1 MARNKI
7 KQMPRF
13 KSLDTLVEFF
23 DTHDLG
29 EYLDEMPEVQ
39 FDVEIK
45 KRRHLFVLEDELV
58 DRLTKIAKTKKISSS
73 ALISSWLREK
83 VQGQP

>member
-7 KQMPRF
+7 KQMPRL

>member
-1 MARNKI
+1 
-7 KQMPRF
+7 MPRF

>member
-39 FDVEIK
+39 FDVDIK
-45 KRRHLFVLEDELV
+45 KRRHIFVLEDELA
-58 DRLTKIAKTKKISSS
+58 DRLTKIAKTKKTSSS
-73 ALISSWLREK
+73 ALINSCLREK